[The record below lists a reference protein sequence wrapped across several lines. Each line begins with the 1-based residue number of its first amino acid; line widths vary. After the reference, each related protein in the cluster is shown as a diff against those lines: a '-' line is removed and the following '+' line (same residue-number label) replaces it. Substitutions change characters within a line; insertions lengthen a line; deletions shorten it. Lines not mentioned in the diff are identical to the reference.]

1 MYRRVLVP
9 VDGSP
14 IAELALPHAAAIA
27 EAHHAEILLLRV
39 VTAPLTGPGTGRARS
54 DASESIG
61 PFEEAIGESFRV
73 AERAG
78 ARDLESARRQLAM
91 VGFQGAVTEQVLIGK
106 ARERICEAAR
116 DLRADV
122 VVMGT
127 HGRGGLARAVSGSVA
142 DYVARHVEGAIVVL
156 VRESAGAVRAAA
168 GPEGW

>member
-39 VTAPLTGPGTGRARS
+39 VTAPLTSRTRS
-54 DASESIG
+54 DASESTG

-91 VGFQGAVTEQVLIGK
+91 VGFRGAVTEQVLIGK

-122 VVMGT
+122 VVMGPR
-127 HGRGGLARAVSGSVA
+127 GRGGFARAVSGSVA

-156 VRESAGAVRAAA
+156 VRESAGAVPAAA